1 MAQLDKVDRLA
12 TQATSAVGGT
22 LGRLR
27 SLAGGFVVGTAVIAL
42 ATFLT
47 GWWVFDRSRGTW
59 AVVGGILCLI
69 PVIAALIARWLVAA
83 TAKAAPRLMTD
94 IAELIRTSR
103 TAAGPLIDHDSG
115 RPLAQHAKSFGE
127 LRTLLNERRGEL
139 PALFAGVRAITSVP
153 GLLAIALLGT
163 LAIGAFGTILLLV
176 GIFR

>member
-1 MAQLDKVDRLA
+1 MSRVCHKRAWHTQEMAQLDKVDRLA
-12 TQATSAVGGT
+12 TPATSAVGGT

-69 PVIAALIARWLVAA
+69 PVIAALITRSLVAA

-94 IAELIRTSR
+94 IAQLHSHQPHSR
-103 TAAGPLIDHDSG
+103 RSADRPRQWPAAGPTRHL
-115 RPLAQHAKSFGE
+115 
-127 LRTLLNERRGEL
+127 
-139 PALFAGVRAITSVP
+139 VR
-153 GLLAIALLGT
+153 
-163 LAIGAFGTILLLV
+163 
-176 GIFR
+176 